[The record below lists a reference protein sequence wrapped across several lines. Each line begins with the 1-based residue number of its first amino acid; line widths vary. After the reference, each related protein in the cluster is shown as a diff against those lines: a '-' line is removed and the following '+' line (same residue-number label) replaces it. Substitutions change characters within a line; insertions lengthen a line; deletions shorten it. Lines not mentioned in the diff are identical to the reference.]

1 MSNTSKIELSI
12 PELGELNGLV
22 KQLIAKFGTPAAA
35 QQAVNTAAAQ
45 MQTNPTPAA
54 SFPNAAAPTPAA
66 PAKSAGG
73 AASAAPNPGYSAPAA
88 PQTPAASS
96 APNAYPA
103 FPSFTA
109 PAQAANAPQPP
120 VGAPNAYG
128 STPSQAYPSNPAPV
142 AQPTY
147 PPQIQQPAPAP
158 QQPPVTTG
166 ITYTVEQIANA
177 AAPIMQ
183 RGDGQKLVELLAK
196 YHVQALTQLDAQYLP
211 SFAADIRALGAQI

>member
-12 PELGELNGLV
+12 PELGELNELV

-35 QQAVNTAAAQ
+35 QQAVSTAAAQ
-45 MQTNPTPAA
+45 IQANPTPAA
-54 SFPNAAAPTPAA
+54 SSPNVAAPTPAA

-73 AASAAPNPGYSAPAA
+73 AASIVPNPGYSAPVA

-96 APNAYPA
+96 APNGYPA
-103 FPSFTA
+103 FPFTT
-109 PAQAANAPQPP
+109 PAQAAPVPQPP
-120 VGAPNAYG
+120 VAAPNAYG
-128 STPSQAYPSNPAPV
+128 SIPSQACPSNPAA

-147 PPQIQQPAPAP
+147 PQQIQQPAPAP

-196 YHVQALTQLDAQYLP
+196 YKVQALTQLDAQYLP

>member
-12 PELGELNGLV
+12 PELGELNELV

-35 QQAVNTAAAQ
+35 QQAVSTAAAQ
-45 MQTNPTPAA
+45 IQANPTPAA
-54 SFPNAAAPTPAA
+54 SSPNVAAPTPAA

-73 AASAAPNPGYSAPAA
+73 VASIVPNPGYSAPVA

-96 APNAYPA
+96 AHNGYPA
-103 FPSFTA
+103 FPFTA
-109 PAQAANAPQPP
+109 PAQAAPNVPQPP
-120 VGAPNAYG
+120 VAAPNAYG
-128 STPSQAYPSNPAPV
+128 STPSQAYPSNPAAA

-147 PPQIQQPAPAP
+147 PQQIQQPAPAP